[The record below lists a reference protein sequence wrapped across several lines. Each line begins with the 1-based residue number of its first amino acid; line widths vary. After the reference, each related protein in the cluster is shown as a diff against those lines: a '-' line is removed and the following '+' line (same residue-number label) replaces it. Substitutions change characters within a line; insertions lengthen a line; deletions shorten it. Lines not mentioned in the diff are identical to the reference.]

1 MVGMTVWAVAFGVAF
16 TAALL
21 LGGRP
26 KAQTAAILLSV
37 FLLGCAMAAL
47 AERRQSVSLPQGET
61 AFEAIV
67 ADEPVERGRTLRFDA
82 IACSGPLKGH
92 WVRLTLLK
100 DTAERRYATL
110 GVGDGMLVRSR
121 LVPPANYRESNFDYA
136 TYLQSRGIVAT
147 TFVYYR
153 NWRKSAP
160 RLSALTVVQRARISA
175 MRLRH
180 WLLGRYRSLGLEGQD
195 FAVVAA
201 MTLGDKSALSGS
213 MREAYSL
220 AGASHILALSGM
232 HLGVIYLLLSMLL
245 SGRRRRLLGECLLLM
260 AIWSYV
266 FIVGMPS
273 SVVRSAL
280 MISVYGLVG
289 LTGRSRMSVN
299 ALAFAAVVLLVANP
313 LALFDIGFQLS
324 FAAVAFILV
333 FPVVRRLDSL
343 RPLSPAHRLLRWAWQ
358 LSIMSLLAQIGTAP
372 LVAFYFGRLPV
383 CSLLTG
389 LVVIPAATAI
399 IYLAVALFAGVLCL
413 CCSRPW
419 PQCLPLWPRGSMLF
433 CLPWRRSRGHRSVCR
448 GLALCRWCCST
459 SLPYASAGC
468 WPFAAGAWSR
478 QESGGREMLLPTVA
492 VGNSPIAAAV
502 RRPGSCVPAHGLS
515 VCAILRSFYRSLKL
529 L

>member
-37 FLLGCAMAAL
+37 LLLGCAMAAL
-47 AERRQSVSLPQGET
+47 AERRQSVILPQGET

-153 NWRKSAP
+153 NWRKSEP
-160 RLSALTVVQRARISA
+160 RLSALTVVQRARLSA

-289 LTGRSRMSVN
+289 LAGRSRMSVN

-333 FPVVRRLDSL
+333 FQSSVGSIASVRFLQR
-343 RPLSPAHRLLRWAWQ
+343 HRLLRWAWQ
-358 LSIMSLLAQIGTAP
+358 LSVMSLLAQIGTAP

-399 IYLAVALFAGVLCL
+399 IYLAVALFAVGFVPVLQQAVATVL
-413 CCSRPW
+413 AFVATW
-419 PQCLPLWPRGSMLF
+419 LNAF

-459 SLPYASAGC
+459 SLPYASAAC

-502 RRPGSCVPAHGLS
+502 RAPVAACRPMACLYAP
-515 VCAILRSFYRSLKL
+515 FYGHFTVL
-529 L
+529 

>member
-37 FLLGCAMAAL
+37 LLLGCAMAAL

-92 WVRLTLLK
+92 WVVRLTLLK

-153 NWRKSAP
+153 NWRKSEP

-245 SGRRRRLLGECLLLM
+245 SGRRRSLLGECLLLM

-333 FPVVRRLDSL
+333 FQSSVGSIASVRFLQR
-343 RPLSPAHRLLRWAWQ
+343 HRLLRWAWQ
-358 LSIMSLLAQIGTAP
+358 LSVMSLLAQIGTAP

-399 IYLAVALFAGVLCL
+399 IYLAVALFAVGFVPVLQQAVATVL
-413 CCSRPW
+413 AFVATWLNAFLLAMASQPW
-419 PQCLPLWPRGSMLF
+419 ASVGLPRLSPLQVVLLYVVAV
-433 CLPWRRSRGHRSVCR
+433 CVCR
-448 GLALCRWCCST
+448 LLAICGRHME
-459 SLPYASAGC
+459 SARE
-468 WPFAAGAWSR
+468 WGA
-478 QESGGREMLLPTVA
+478 
-492 VGNSPIAAAV
+492 
-502 RRPGSCVPAHGLS
+502 
-515 VCAILRSFYRSLKL
+515 
-529 L
+529 

>member
-153 NWRKSAP
+153 NWRKSEP

-333 FPVVRRLDSL
+333 FQSSVGSIASVRFLQR
-343 RPLSPAHRLLRWAWQ
+343 HRLLRWAWQ
-358 LSIMSLLAQIGTAP
+358 LSVMSLLAQIGTAP

-399 IYLAVALFAGVLCL
+399 IYLAVALFAVGFVPVLQQAVATVL
-413 CCSRPW
+413 AFVATWLNAFLLAMASQPW
-419 PQCLPLWPRGSMLF
+419 ASVGLPRLSPLQVVLLYVVAV
-433 CLPWRRSRGHRSVCR
+433 CVCR
-448 GLALCRWCCST
+448 LLAICGLRME
-459 SLPYASAGC
+459 SARE
-468 WPFAAGAWSR
+468 WGA
-478 QESGGREMLLPTVA
+478 
-492 VGNSPIAAAV
+492 
-502 RRPGSCVPAHGLS
+502 
-515 VCAILRSFYRSLKL
+515 
-529 L
+529 

>member
-26 KAQTAAILLSV
+26 KAQTAAIQLSV

-333 FPVVRRLDSL
+333 FQSSVGSIASVRFLQR
-343 RPLSPAHRLLRWAWQ
+343 HRLLRWAWQ
-358 LSIMSLLAQIGTAP
+358 LSVMSLLAQIGTAP

-399 IYLAVALFAGVLCL
+399 IYLAVALFAVGFVPVLQQAVATVL
-413 CCSRPW
+413 AFVATWLNAFLLAMASQPW
-419 PQCLPLWPRGSMLF
+419 ASVGLPRLSPLQVVLLYVVAV
-433 CLPWRRSRGHRSVCR
+433 CVCR
-448 GLALCRWCCST
+448 LLAICGRRME
-459 SLPYASAGC
+459 SARE
-468 WPFAAGAWSR
+468 WGA
-478 QESGGREMLLPTVA
+478 
-492 VGNSPIAAAV
+492 
-502 RRPGSCVPAHGLS
+502 
-515 VCAILRSFYRSLKL
+515 
-529 L
+529 

>member
-1 MVGMTVWAVAFGVAF
+1 MGNTGLFRLYPLVPLCVSLAAGILAGRSMATMVGMTVWAVAFGVAF

-153 NWRKSAP
+153 NWRKSEP

-333 FPVVRRLDSL
+333 FQSSVGSIASVRFLQR
-343 RPLSPAHRLLRWAWQ
+343 HRLLRWAWQ
-358 LSIMSLLAQIGTAP
+358 LSVMSLLAQIGTAP

-399 IYLAVALFAGVLCL
+399 IYLAVALFAVGFVPVLQQAVATVL
-413 CCSRPW
+413 AFVATWLNAFLLAMASQPW
-419 PQCLPLWPRGSMLF
+419 ASVGLPRLSPLQ
-433 CLPWRRSRGHRSVCR
+433 VV
-448 GLALCRWCCST
+448 
-459 SLPYASAGC
+459 
-468 WPFAAGAWSR
+468 
-478 QESGGREMLLPTVA
+478 LLYVVA
-492 VGNSPIAAAV
+492 V
-502 RRPGSCVPAHGLS
+502 CVCSLL
-515 VCAILRSFYRSLKL
+515 AICGRHMESAREWGA
-529 L
+529 